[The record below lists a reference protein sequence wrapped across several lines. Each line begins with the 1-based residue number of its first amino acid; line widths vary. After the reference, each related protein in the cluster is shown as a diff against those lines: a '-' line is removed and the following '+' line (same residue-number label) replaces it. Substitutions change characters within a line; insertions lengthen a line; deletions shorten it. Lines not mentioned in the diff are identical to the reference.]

1 MVKAPLSELITGLPV
16 EKEGPRAGYHRR
28 EFKHW
33 VDSDRDGCDT
43 RAEVLLRDAVTAP
56 EITGRC
62 TIAKDTGTWY
72 SWYDDTTQ
80 TSKLDVDID
89 HMVALGEAWDSG
101 ARTWTAAEREAY
113 ANDLDDPRALLAVHD
128 KSNQSKVDRDPAE
141 WMPPAVAAP
150 CRYIT
155 DWVVVKVRWGLSA
168 DGREH
173 AAIQRIA
180 AGCDDPEITVVLARS
195 TRVEPS
201 PRQSEF
207 TPAA

>member
-1 MVKAPLSELITGLPV
+1 MTARLSELISALPV
-16 EKEGPRAGYHRR
+16 EDEGPCAGYHRR

-33 VDSDRDGCDT
+33 ADSDRDGCDT

-56 EITGRC
+56 QITGRC

-89 HMVALGEAWDSG
+89 HIVALGEASDSG
-101 ARTWTAAEREAY
+101 ARAWTAAEREAY

-128 KSNQSKVDRDPAE
+128 KSNQSKADRDPSE
-141 WMPPAVAAP
+141 WMPPAVAAS

-180 AGCDDPEITVVLARS
+180 AGCDDPVVTVVLARS

-201 PRQSEF
+201 PRQWGSSL
-207 TPAA
+207 AA